1 MTDRP
6 DSSSDK
12 QQTFWYARS
21 PVPTPLGI
29 AVHLGWLNG
38 ETSADGVAI
47 RSPRGAR
54 HDVSSISDHTLAQS
68 FRQGG
73 SIPAMWARSNGA
85 NTRVIG
91 LSWVDESQLILARPE
106 SGIRSVKALRGRRIA
121 IPSRPDDR
129 IDIFRASALRGFVN
143 ALSLDGLTT
152 RDVELRRRARPHAA
166 GRRAGARGGPV
177 RVAARLF
184 EPRAVRG
191 RSRRAAARRGRRD
204 LREGPTGLEI
214 AQLIG
219 AHVVIDIGFHPE
231 RTIRNNNG
239 TPRPLT
245 VNADVLANHP
255 DIVAGFL
262 KLVVAA
268 GDWAGTHPDETAH
281 YVAGETASSIDW
293 VRAAY
298 GNQLHRHLG
307 VNLDDESVA
316 ALDDFK
322 TFLHDHGFLE
332 ADFDVADWIDPRPL
346 ADVLRPSLQKRAW
359 PLFRLPYQTIMKHT
373 LSLAALRRPLRM
385 LFAALPFAAASLA
398 APAAHADDAP
408 RSYGLPSSPIRAA
421 ARRSTRARRR

>member
-47 RSPRGAR
+47 RSPRGATR

-73 SIPAMWARSNGA
+73 SIPAMWARSNDA
-85 NTRVIG
+85 HTRVIG

-121 IPSRPDDR
+121 IPNRPDDR

-143 ALSLDGLTT
+143 ALSLDGLTLG
-152 RDVELRRRARPHAA
+152 DVERVDVRARTLQAVGPARAANLFASPHGFSSRTLYAA
-166 GRRAGARGGPV
+166 EAGALLRGEVDAIYVKG
-177 RVAARLF
+177 
-184 EPRAVRG
+184 
-191 RSRRAAARRGRRD
+191 S
-204 LREGPTGLEI
+204 TGLEI

-231 RTIRNNNG
+231 RSIRNNNG

-268 GDWAGTHPDETAH
+268 GEWAGTHPDETAH

-316 ALDDFK
+316 ALDEFK
-322 TFLHDHGFLE
+322 TFLLDHGFLE

-346 ADVLRPSLQKRAW
+346 ADVLQPSLQKRA
-359 PLFRLPYQTIMKHT
+359 
-373 LSLAALRRPLRM
+373 
-385 LFAALPFAAASLA
+385 
-398 APAAHADDAP
+398 
-408 RSYGLPSSPIRAA
+408 
-421 ARRSTRARRR
+421 

>member
-47 RSPRGAR
+47 RSPRGATR

-73 SIPAMWARSNGA
+73 SIPAMWARSNDA

-91 LSWVDESQLILARPE
+91 LSWVDESQLILARPD
-106 SGIRSVKALRGRRIA
+106 SGIRSVRALRGRRIA

-152 RDVELRRRARPHAA
+152 RDVELVDVRARTLQAVGPARAADLFASPHGFSSRALYAA
-166 GRRAGARGGPV
+166 EAGALLRGEVDAIYVKG
-177 RVAARLF
+177 
-184 EPRAVRG
+184 
-191 RSRRAAARRGRRD
+191 S
-204 LREGPTGLEI
+204 TGLEI

-231 RTIRNNNG
+231 RSIRNNNG

-268 GDWAGTHPDETAH
+268 GDWASTHPDETAH

-316 ALDDFK
+316 ALDEFK

-346 ADVLRPSLQKRAW
+346 ADVRRPSLQKRA
-359 PLFRLPYQTIMKHT
+359 
-373 LSLAALRRPLRM
+373 
-385 LFAALPFAAASLA
+385 
-398 APAAHADDAP
+398 
-408 RSYGLPSSPIRAA
+408 
-421 ARRSTRARRR
+421 